1 VDLVGTDRDVERVV
15 NSIVDEVFKEV
26 SEEIRRAFD
35 ESLSMLKKARGE
47 VLQEVRKRVGEG
59 RRRAEAERLRRIS
72 AAEMKAKWARVQLL
86 DEFVNQVFGESLNK
100 LRELRNKGQYKAI
113 LVNLVLEGLAALNT
127 RSAILVGSR
136 EDTHLLVEVAERLS
150 GQSYSVK
157 VSNETVET
165 VGGVKVLLE
174 DGSITYDNTFE
185 ARLERIKP
193 ELRRRLYT
201 LVGD

>member
-1 VDLVGTDRDVERVV
+1 MGTNQAVERVL

-26 SEEIRRAFD
+26 SEGIRQALD
-35 ESLSMLKKARGE
+35 ESLALLKKVRGE
-47 VLQEVRKRVGEG
+47 VLQEVRKKVGEG

-86 DEFVNQVFGESLNK
+86 DEFVNQVFDESLNR
-100 LRELRNKGQYKAI
+100 LSELRNKGQYKAI
-113 LVNLVLEGLAALNT
+113 LVNLVLEGLTALNT
-127 RSAILVGSR
+127 RSAILVGSK
-136 EDTHLLVEVAERLS
+136 EDAQLLGEVAEDLAGR
-150 GQSYSVK
+150 SYSVK

-193 ELRRRLYT
+193 ELRRRLYA
-201 LVGD
+201 LVGE

>member
-1 VDLVGTDRDVERVV
+1 VVGTNQAVERVL
-15 NSIVDEVFKEV
+15 NAIVDEVFKEV
-26 SEEIRRAFD
+26 SEGIRQALD
-35 ESLSMLKKARGE
+35 ESLALLKKVRGE
-47 VLQEVRKRVGEG
+47 VLQEVRKKVGEG

-86 DEFVNQVFGESLNK
+86 DEFVNQVFDESLNR
-100 LRELRNKGQYKAI
+100 LSELRNKGQYKAI
-113 LVNLVLEGLAALNT
+113 LVNLVLEGLTALNT
-127 RSAILVGSR
+127 RSAILVGSK
-136 EDTHLLVEVAERLS
+136 EDAQLLGEVAEDLAGR
-150 GQSYSVK
+150 SYSVK

-193 ELRRRLYT
+193 ELRRRLYA
-201 LVGD
+201 LVGE

>member
-1 VDLVGTDRDVERVV
+1 VGTNQAVERVL
-15 NSIVDEVFKEV
+15 NAIVDEVFKEV
-26 SEEIRRAFD
+26 SEGIRQALD
-35 ESLSMLKKARGE
+35 ESLALLKKVRGE
-47 VLQEVRKRVGEG
+47 VLQEVRKKVGEG

-86 DEFVNQVFGESLNK
+86 DEFVNQVFGESLNR
-100 LRELRNKGQYKAI
+100 LSELRNKGQYKAI

-127 RSAILVGSR
+127 RSAILVGSK
-136 EDTHLLVEVAERLS
+136 EDAQLLGEVAEDLAGR
-150 GQSYSVK
+150 SYSVK

-193 ELRRRLYT
+193 ELRRRLYA
-201 LVGD
+201 LVGE

>member
-1 VDLVGTDRDVERVV
+1 VGTNQAVERVL

-26 SEEIRRAFD
+26 SEGIRQALD
-35 ESLSMLKKARGE
+35 ESLALLKKVRGE
-47 VLQEVRKRVGEG
+47 VLQEVRKKVGEG

-86 DEFVNQVFGESLNK
+86 DEFVNQVFDESLNR
-100 LRELRNKGQYKAI
+100 LSELRNKGQYKAI
-113 LVNLVLEGLAALNT
+113 LVNLVLEGLTALNT
-127 RSAILVGSR
+127 RSAILVGSK
-136 EDTHLLVEVAERLS
+136 EDAQLLGEVAEDLAGR
-150 GQSYSVK
+150 SYSVK

-193 ELRRRLYT
+193 ELRRRLYA
-201 LVGD
+201 LVGE

>member
-1 VDLVGTDRDVERVV
+1 VGTNQAVERVL
-15 NSIVDEVFKEV
+15 NAIVDEVFKEV
-26 SEEIRRAFD
+26 SEGIRQALD
-35 ESLSMLKKARGE
+35 ESLALLKKVRGE
-47 VLQEVRKRVGEG
+47 VLQEVRKKVGEG

-86 DEFVNQVFGESLNK
+86 DEFVNQVFDESLNR
-100 LRELRNKGQYKAI
+100 LSELRNKGQYKAI
-113 LVNLVLEGLAALNT
+113 LVNLVLEGLTALNT
-127 RSAILVGSR
+127 RSAILVGSK
-136 EDTHLLVEVAERLS
+136 EDAQLLGEVAEDLAGR
-150 GQSYSVK
+150 SYSVK

-193 ELRRRLYT
+193 ELRRRLYA
-201 LVGD
+201 LVGE

>member
-1 VDLVGTDRDVERVV
+1 MGTNQAVERVL
-15 NSIVDEVFKEV
+15 NAIVDEVFKEV
-26 SEEIRRAFD
+26 SEGIRQALD
-35 ESLSMLKKARGE
+35 ESLALLKKVRGE
-47 VLQEVRKRVGEG
+47 VLQEVRKKVGEG

-86 DEFVNQVFGESLNK
+86 DEFVNQVFDESLNR
-100 LRELRNKGQYKAI
+100 LSELRNKGQYKAI
-113 LVNLVLEGLAALNT
+113 LVNLVLEGLTALNT
-127 RSAILVGSR
+127 RSAILVGSK
-136 EDTHLLVEVAERLS
+136 EDAQLLGEVAEDLAGR
-150 GQSYSVK
+150 SYSVK

-193 ELRRRLYT
+193 ELRRRLYA
-201 LVGD
+201 LVGE

>member
-1 VDLVGTDRDVERVV
+1 MVGTNQAVERVL
-15 NSIVDEVFKEV
+15 NAIVDEVFKEV
-26 SEEIRRAFD
+26 SEGIRQALD
-35 ESLSMLKKARGE
+35 ESLALLKKVRGE
-47 VLQEVRKRVGEG
+47 VLQEVRKKVGEG

-86 DEFVNQVFGESLNK
+86 DEFVNQVFDESLNR
-100 LRELRNKGQYKAI
+100 LSELRNKGQYKAI
-113 LVNLVLEGLAALNT
+113 LVNLVLEGLTALNT
-127 RSAILVGSR
+127 RSAILVGSK
-136 EDTHLLVEVAERLS
+136 EDAQLLGEVAEDLAGR
-150 GQSYSVK
+150 SYSVK

-193 ELRRRLYT
+193 ELRRRLYA
-201 LVGD
+201 LVGE